1 MIVSMKKVSLV
12 VLNRYK
18 EKSLKSLRKLGLV
31 HLETLEGSSEELSR
45 VRALYD
51 RLSTAKTSIHDL
63 KLPKN
68 YKSTGKRSAIVENL
82 DRDAILSA
90 YEEKGEISEGLK
102 KALLQAEEILA
113 LQEAKKEIGEDI
125 QLARK
130 ELDRLAAWGGVNPKD
145 FAYLEEK
152 GIGLTMYEI
161 PSAALKKIPD
171 ETTILQVNADKN
183 ATRFLLLQ
191 FAGEGKAELPPE
203 AFKIALGEES
213 TQSLEKE
220 LAEKNKALL
229 LIQNDL
235 YEALQYL
242 PNLSEEMQNLSKAIE
257 FENIYAAMPQDEGLD
272 AVETAVLQSENRAL
286 TWITGFIP
294 TEDIEALRSFAQKEK
309 IALMISDPSEEDNVP
324 TKLKN
329 NKVVSL
335 IYPVTDFLGTVPGY
349 REYDISGWFLLFFS
363 IFFGMIFGDGGYGIL
378 IVLTGLG
385 LILHSKIKGKKI
397 EPMIIL
403 VALLGFSTVVWGTLT
418 CTWFGLEVSQI
429 PAWLV
434 NLSWEPISNANPN
447 EELLKQNIKIFC
459 FALALV
465 QLSIAHLKGVF
476 ANIKSLKFL
485 GELGSLIL
493 LWGVFYV
500 VLNIVVD
507 KERFAFDAVLFGG
520 YEAMPIVLSAIGIG
534 FAMSFIFANYEG
546 NIFASIMASVKDIIS
561 VLLGVVNVFSDI
573 VSYIRLWAV
582 ALAGSAIAATIN
594 TMAGPALGSA
604 LMFLGILLLIFGHG
618 LNMVLNVLS
627 VLVHGVRLNTLEF
640 TGHLGMSWSGH
651 SYKPF
656 SE

>member
-1 MIVSMKKVSLV
+1 MKKVSLV

-63 KLPKN
+63 KLPKK
-68 YKSTGKRSAIVENL
+68 YTSPGKKSAVVENL

-90 YEEKGEISEGLK
+90 YEEKGKISEGLK

-130 ELDRLAAWGGVNPKD
+130 ELDRLAAWGGVNPQD

-171 ETTILQVNADKN
+171 ETSILQVNADKN

-294 TEDIEALRSFAQKEK
+294 LEDVEALRSFAQKEK
-309 IALMISDPSEEDNVP
+309 IALMISDPSEEDDVP

-378 IVLTGLG
+378 LVLTGLG

-403 VALLGFSTVVWGTLT
+403 VAVLGLSTVVWGILT

-546 NIFASIMASVKDIIS
+546 NILGSIMASVKDIIS

-651 SYKPF
+651 SYEPF